1 MADYDAYD
9 SAIDAASQAF
19 NVDPAVLKG
28 LAHAESGFDDAV
40 ISGRRKS
47 SKGAIG
53 LMQFMPDTAKQYG
66 IDPTNPEQSI
76 FGAAQYLRESLDKFN
91 GNYGKAVASYN
102 WGRDHKAL
110 EGNDWQRRLPIETS
124 GHLEKVFKYA
134 IENPHKVETAADR
147 NAALAKALADRD
159 RAAAPKAPSHP
170 DIPDTERLAAADAI
184 PAGRYHQPPQWAY
197 EHPDAYN
204 LVQKVREYGGP
215 VVEAAGGLGG
225 GIAGSAAGTPAGPV
239 GIIGGGILGASAG
252 YGMAKDYLHGVDVFL
267 GNAPPETAEQAKA
280 RTLEAMKEGAA
291 YEATGQLLGRTIGP
305 VVRLGSRT
313 VGGIRNALSPKAAT
327 YLEAAEGRGRE
338 IVNALRGDVEI
349 VPGAKPTA
357 AEAASGVGSTKF
369 SSMGRAAEQLAT
381 TPASELRDAQKAAQ
395 LAHIRTVGQT
405 EEALAQGKIDR
416 QTAAQRYYK
425 LADDAVVETDDALME
440 LMHRPAVRS
449 ALNKAREISA
459 NKGVPLDIP
468 SIEPAGTKPSAILS
482 ESGVP
487 FESTIAESGSPI
499 TGKDLHTMKIA
510 LDDALSPN
518 VTSSLGKEDVK
529 AISDARGAFIKWFE
543 DKVPA
548 YGKARETF
556 AKESKPINQ
565 MEVGQYLE
573 GKLRPALGEDTAK
586 LRAGQFVTAV
596 ENAPQTIKK
605 STGISRFDKLTDVL
619 TDDQMKAVNAVRA
632 DLERQARTDLLAQRG
647 GGSPDIEK
655 IATQS
660 AKEVKLPNMLDAI
673 VTTANSI
680 LTRVAGHMDKKLAI
694 EIATEMLDPKL
705 AADALEKS
713 LAWQA
718 KGARMAKPFKTVGRK
733 LQKIEDVVSRPGS
746 AIAAKSAYDLANKLA
761 EPSENRNAL
770 ARH

>member
-1 MADYDAYD
+1 MSNAYD
-9 SAIDAASQAF
+9 DVINAAAESF
-19 NVDPAVLKG
+19 NLDPSVLKG
-28 LAHAESGFDDAV
+28 MAYAESGFDPNV
-40 ISGRRKS
+40 ISGKRR
-47 SKGAIG
+47 SKTGAIG
-53 LMQFMPDTAKQYG
+53 MMQFMPETAKQYDV
-66 IDPTNPEQSI
+66 DPTDPEQSI
-76 FGAAQYLRESLDKFN
+76 FAAAQYLRESLDKFD
-91 GNYGKAVASYN
+91 GDYGKAVASYN
-102 WGRDHKAL
+102 WGPNHKAFQTDGW
-110 EGNDWQRRLPIETS
+110 EKKLPVETNRY
-124 GHLEKVFKYA
+124 LDKVFGYA
-134 IENPHKVETAADR
+134 VQNEIPRAEAPAAS
-147 NAALAKALADRD
+147 
-159 RAAAPKAPSHP
+159 AAPAPAPAAPSHP
-170 DIPDTERLAAADAI
+170 DIPDTERLAADAI
-184 PAGRYHQPPQWAY
+184 PTGRYHQPPQWAY

-204 LVQKVREYGGP
+204 LAQKVREYGGP
-215 VVEAAGGLGG
+215 VVEALGGLGG
-225 GIAGSAAGTPAGPV
+225 GIAGSTAGTPAGPV
-239 GIIGGGILGASAG
+239 GMIGGGMLGASAG
-252 YGMAKDYLHGVDVFL
+252 YGMAKDYLHGVDVAL
-267 GNAPPETAEQAKA
+267 GNVPPETAEQAKA
-280 RTLEAMKEGAA
+280 RTLEAMKEGAVL
-291 YEATGQLLGRTIGP
+291 EATGQLLGRTVGP
-305 VVRLGSRT
+305 VVRLGSRSIGA
-313 VGGIRNALSPKAAT
+313 VRNALSPKAAT
-327 YLEAAEGRGRE
+327 YLEAAEGRGPE
-338 IVNALRGDVEI
+338 IVNALRGNVEI

-369 SSMGRAAEQLAT
+369 SSMGKAAEQMAT

-425 LADDAVVETDDALME
+425 LADDTVVETDDALME

-468 SIEPAGTKPSAILS
+468 SIEPAGAKPSAILS

-487 FESTIAESGSPI
+487 FESVIAESGSPI

-518 VTSSLGKEDVK
+518 VTSALGKEDVK

-543 DKVPA
+543 NKVPA

-556 AKESKPINQ
+556 AKESKPVNQ

-573 GKLRPALGEDTAK
+573 GKLRPALGEEAAN
-586 LRAGQFVTAV
+586 LRAGQFATAV

-605 STGISRFDKLTDVL
+605 ATGISRFDKLTDVL
-619 TDDQMKAVNAVRA
+619 TEDQMKAVNAVRA
-632 DLERQARTDLLAQRG
+632 DLERQARTELLAKRG

-655 IATQS
+655 IATQA
-660 AKEVKLPNMLDAI
+660 AKEVKAPNMLNAI

-680 LTRVAGHMDKKLAI
+680 LTRVAGHMDKKLAM

-718 KGARMAKPFKTVGRK
+718 KGAKMAKPFKTVGRG
-733 LQKIEDVVSRPGS
+733 LQKIENVARRPGS
-746 AIAAKSAYDLANKLA
+746 AITAKSAYDLANKLA

-770 ARH
+770 AR